1 MDKRLFV
8 AEENYKRL
16 DVFLSEQT
24 DEVSRSRLKKLIEEG
39 YVCVDGSVVTKAG
52 ECVKAGSSVA
62 LTIPEAAEYSVQPEN
77 IPIEIV
83 YEDKDFAVVNKP
95 QGMTVHVGNGTT
107 SGTLVNA
114 LLYALDALSGV
125 GGVLRPGIVHRIDK
139 DTTGL
144 LVVAKNDKAHV
155 SLASQIAEKNC
166 HRTYYALLEG
176 NLKED
181 SGRVITDI
189 GRHPTERLKMAVLPG
204 GKGKRAVTD
213 FQVVARF
220 GSEYTL
226 CKFDL
231 QTGRTHQIRV
241 HAKHLGHPVACDP
254 VYGYKKQ
261 KLKADGQ
268 LLHAYR
274 LELTHPSSGERMAFT
289 APLPPIFADTLK
301 KLCKQYEIHQEE
313 LNYLFHAENY
323 ESKTK

>member
-1 MDKRLFV
+1 MDKRLFI
-8 AEENYKRL
+8 AEENCKRL

-24 DEVSRSRLKKLIEEG
+24 DEVSRSRIKKLIEDG
-39 YVCVDGSVVTKAG
+39 QVCVNGVVVTKAG
-52 ECVKAGSSVA
+52 EAVKAGDSVS
-62 LTIPEAAEYSVQPEN
+62 LVIPEAVEYAVQPEN

-83 YEDKDFAVVNKP
+83 YQDKDFAVVNKP
-95 QGMTVHVGNGTT
+95 QGMTVHVGNGTS

-114 LLYALDALSGV
+114 LLYALDSLSGV

-144 LVVAKNDKAHV
+144 LVVATNDTAHV
-155 SLASQIAEKNC
+155 SLAGQIAEKTC

-181 SGRVITDI
+181 RGRVTTDI
-189 GRHPTERLKMAVLPG
+189 GRHPTDRLKMAVLPD

-213 FQVVARF
+213 FEVVARF
-220 GSEYTL
+220 GSEFTL

-261 KLKADGQ
+261 KLKAEGQ

-274 LELTHPSSGERMAFT
+274 LELTHPSNGERMTFI
-289 APLPPIFADTLK
+289 APLPTVFAEILA
-301 KLCKQYEIHQEE
+301 KLCKQYEVKTEE
-313 LNYLFHAENY
+313 LSYLFHVENH
-323 ESKTK
+323 

>member
-8 AEENYKRL
+8 AEENCKRL

-24 DEVSRSRLKKLIEEG
+24 DEVTRSRLKKLIEEG
-39 YVCVDGSVVTKAG
+39 YVSVDGVTVTKAG
-52 ECVKAGSSVA
+52 EGVKAGASVS

-95 QGMTVHVGNGTT
+95 QGMTVHVGNGAS

-114 LLYALDALSGV
+114 LLYALDSLSGV

-155 SLASQIAEKNC
+155 SLAGQIAEKTC

-176 NLKED
+176 NVKED

-189 GRHPTERLKMAVLPG
+189 GRHPTERLKMAVLLE

-220 GSEYTL
+220 GGEYTL
-226 CKFDL
+226 CRFDL

-274 LELTHPSSGERMAFT
+274 LELTHPSNGERMAFT
-289 APLPPIFADTLK
+289 APLPPVFAEILK
-301 KLCKQYEIHQEE
+301 KLCKQYEINQEE
-313 LNYLFHAENY
+313 LSYLFHVENH
-323 ESKTK
+323 ESKTE